1 MVSDGGH
8 LVAVAPGS
16 WYRSDR
22 PVIQRGAR
30 VGRVAM
36 TPSAGADLPVVLL
49 SHRGPVSFGRDE
61 SGRTA
66 SRGAGGLVTALTGL
80 VSDLP
85 DAVWVCA
92 ATSEEDAAVAA
103 EHDGRAVGVA
113 LEPEARLV
121 EPDGPGAAEGVATV
135 RLRLVEVEQ
144 QAHDDFY
151 TVIANPLLWFLQ
163 HGMYGLALAPVLTR
177 REHTAW
183 EDGYVAVNRQF
194 ADAVVEEVQAR
205 GGRALVMVHDY
216 HFYLVGQEVRE
227 RCPEAL
233 LSFFLHIPWPGP
245 DAWRVLPPPWRERLL
260 TGLLGNDVV
269 AFHTEGFARNFL
281 LSAQE
286 LLGLPVDL
294 EAMTVRVGD
303 RVVAA
308 RHYPISIDV
317 AAIRELAATDE
328 VAEQAAA
335 LREAF
340 CGGDRQ
346 LLLRVDRTD
355 PSKNIVRGF
364 LAFATLLEDHPEL
377 VGKVSFLALLQPSRQ
392 DVPEYADYLA
402 EIGATVARVNAA
414 HGGEG
419 YQPVDLRLAGDLE
432 LAVAAYTVC
441 DVLMVNALADGMN
454 LVAKEAMVVNTRD
467 SVLALSENT
476 GAHQELGAFAVTLH
490 PFDIQQQA
498 DALHE
503 ALTMDRDLRRA
514 RRQAAARVV
523 EENDIAKWLAS
534 QLSDLGVRPP
544 GPA

>member
-1 MVSDGGH
+1 MT
-8 LVAVAPGS
+8 
-16 WYRSDR
+16 DR
-22 PVIQRGAR
+22 PA
-30 VGRVAM
+30 
-36 TPSAGADLPVVLL
+36 TEDLPVVLL
-49 SHRGPVSFGRDE
+49 SHRGPVSFERDE

-85 DAVWVCA
+85 DAVWVCG
-92 ATSEEDAAVAA
+92 ATSEEDAVVAA
-103 EHDGRAVGVA
+103 EAKGQAVEVA
-113 LEPEARLV
+113 LDAEPRLLDQDTAGG
-121 EPDGPGAAEGVATV
+121 EGAPTV
-135 RLRLVEVEQ
+135 RLRLVEVDQ
-144 QAHDDFY
+144 AAHDDFY

-163 HGMYGLALAPVLTR
+163 HGMYGLALAPALTK

-183 EDGYVAVNRQF
+183 DDGYVAVNRLF
-194 ADAVVEEVQAR
+194 ADAVAAEVEAR
-205 GGRALVMVHDY
+205 GGRALVMLHDY
-216 HFYLVGQEVRE
+216 HFYLVGQEVRA

-294 EAMTVRVGD
+294 EAMTVQVGD
-303 RVVAA
+303 RTVAA

-317 AAIRELAATDE
+317 AAIRELAASAE
-328 VAEQAAA
+328 VAEHAGS

-340 CGGDRQ
+340 CGEDRQ
-346 LLLRVDRTD
+346 LVLRVDRTD

-364 LAFATLLEDHPEL
+364 QAFATMLEDHPEL
-377 VGKVSFLALLQPSRQ
+377 AGKVSFLALLQPSRQ
-392 DVPEYADYLA
+392 DVPEYANYLA
-402 EIGATVARVNAA
+402 EIGAIVARINAA
-414 HGGEG
+414 HGRDGWS
-419 YQPVDLRLAGDLE
+419 PIDLRLAEDLAM
-432 LAVAAYTVC
+432 AVAAYTVC

-454 LVAKEAMVVNTRD
+454 LVAKEAVVVNTRD
-467 SVLALSENT
+467 GVLALSENT

-503 ALTMDRDLRRA
+503 ALTMDRGLRRA
-514 RRQAAARVV
+514 RREAAAMVV
-523 EENDIAKWLAS
+523 EENDIAKWLSA
-534 QLSDLGVRPP
+534 QLADLGVRSP

>member
-1 MVSDGGH
+1 VGGTSI
-8 LVAVAPGS
+8 VTGPDPGT
-16 WYRSDR
+16 
-22 PVIQRGAR
+22 GE
-30 VGRVAM
+30 G
-36 TPSAGADLPVVLL
+36 TELPVVVL
-49 SHRGPVSFGRDE
+49 SHRGPVSFGRDA

-80 VSDLP
+80 MSDLP

-92 ATSEEDAAVAA
+92 ASSEEDAAVAA
-103 EHDGRAVGVA
+103 EHDGGAVEVV
-113 LEPEARLV
+113 LEPEPRLV
-121 EPDGPGAAEGVATV
+121 DQEAAGDGDGASSVH
-135 RLRLVEVEQ
+135 LRLVEVDQ
-144 QAHDDFY
+144 PVHDDFY

-163 HGMYGLALAPVLTR
+163 HGMYGLALAPVLTK
-177 REHTAW
+177 REHAAW
-183 EDGYVAVNRQF
+183 DDGYVAVNRLF

-205 GGRALVMVHDY
+205 GGRALVMLHDY
-216 HFYLVGQEVRE
+216 HFYLVAREVRE
-227 RCPEAL
+227 RCPEVV

-245 DAWRVLPPPWRERLL
+245 DAWRVLPPAWRERVLN
-260 TGLLGNDVV
+260 GLLGNDVV
-269 AFHTEGFARNFL
+269 AFHTQGFARNFL
-281 LSAQE
+281 LSVQE

-317 AAIRELAATDE
+317 AAMRELAASPE
-328 VAEQAAA
+328 VAEHADA
-335 LREAF
+335 LRDAF
-340 CGGDRQ
+340 CGEGRQ
-346 LLLRVDRTD
+346 LVLRVDRTD

-364 LAFATLLEDHPEL
+364 EAFATLLEDHPEL
-377 VGKVSFLALLQPSRQ
+377 VGRVSFLALLQPSRQ

-414 HGGEG
+414 HAREG
-419 YQPVDLRLAGDLE
+419 YQPIDLRLVEDLAM
-432 LAVAAYTVC
+432 AVAAYTVC

-454 LVAKEAMVVNTRD
+454 LVAKEAVVVNTRE

-490 PFDIQQQA
+490 PFDVQQQA

-503 ALTMDRDLRRA
+503 ALTMGRDLRRA
-514 RRQAAARVV
+514 RREAAARVV
-523 EENDIAKWLAS
+523 EENDIAKWLDA
-534 QLSDLGVRPP
+534 QLIDLGVHPTAERERLRPP

>member
-1 MVSDGGH
+1 
-8 LVAVAPGS
+8 
-16 WYRSDR
+16 
-22 PVIQRGAR
+22 
-30 VGRVAM
+30 M

-121 EPDGPGAAEGVATV
+121 DPDGPSAAEGVPTV

-144 QAHDDFY
+144 HAHDDFY

-183 EDGYVAVNRQF
+183 EDGYAAVNRQF
-194 ADAVVEEVQAR
+194 ADAVVDEVQAR

-216 HFYLVGQEVRE
+216 HFYLVGQEVRK

-245 DAWRVLPPPWRERLL
+245 DAWRVLPPVWREQLL

-281 LSAQE
+281 LTAQE
-286 LLGLPVDL
+286 LLGLPIDL
-294 EAMTVRVGD
+294 EAMTVRVGQ

-317 AAIRELAATDE
+317 EAMRGLAASDE
-328 VAEQAAA
+328 VAEHAAT
-335 LREAF
+335 LRETF
-340 CGGDRQ
+340 CRDDHQ
-346 LLLRVDRTD
+346 LVLRVDRTD

-364 LAFATLLEDHPEL
+364 KAFATLLEDHPEL
-377 VGKVSFLALLQPSRQ
+377 VGRVSFLALLQPSRQ

-402 EIGATVARVNAA
+402 EIGAIVARVNAA
-414 HGGEG
+414 HAGEG
-419 YQPVDLRLAGDLE
+419 HEPIDLRLVEDQA

-454 LVAKEAMVVNTRD
+454 LVAKEAVVVNTRE

-476 GAHQELGAFAVTLH
+476 GAHQELGPFAVTLH
-490 PFDIQQQA
+490 PFDVQQQA

-503 ALTMDRDLRRA
+503 ALTMGRDLRRA
-514 RRQAAARVV
+514 RREAAARVV
-523 EENDIAKWLAS
+523 EENDIAKWLTA
-534 QLSDLGVRPP
+534 QLTDLGVTPRDDQRS
-544 GPA
+544 

>member
-1 MVSDGGH
+1 MT
-8 LVAVAPGS
+8 APPEQ
-16 WYRSDR
+16 RS
-22 PVIQRGAR
+22 
-30 VGRVAM
+30 
-36 TPSAGADLPVVLL
+36 DLPVVLL
-49 SHRGPVSFGRDE
+49 SHRGPVSFERDE
-61 SGRTA
+61 SGTRTG

-92 ATSEEDAAVAA
+92 ADSEEDAAVAA
-103 EHDGRAVGVA
+103 EHEGQAVEVA
-113 LEPEARLV
+113 LEPEPRVLDGDNGG
-121 EPDGPGAAEGVATV
+121 PDGVPTV
-135 RLRLVEVEQ
+135 RLRLVEVDPK
-144 QAHDDFY
+144 AHDDFY

-163 HGMYGLALAPVLTR
+163 HGMYGLALAPVLTK
-177 REHTAW
+177 REHAAYD
-183 EDGYVAVNRQF
+183 DGYVAVNRLF
-194 ADAVVEEVQAR
+194 ADAVIEQVQAR
-205 GGRALVMVHDY
+205 GGRALVMLHDY
-216 HFYLVGQEVRE
+216 HFYLVGQAVRE

-245 DAWRVLPPPWRERLL
+245 DAWRVLPPAWREQIL

-294 EAMTVRVGD
+294 EAMTVQVGD

-317 AAIRELAATDE
+317 EAMRELAATDE
-328 VAEQAAA
+328 VTEHAKA
-335 LREAF
+335 LREEF
-340 CGGDRQ
+340 CREDHQ
-346 LLLRVDRTD
+346 LILRVDRTD

-392 DVPEYADYLA
+392 DVPEYAEYLA

-414 HGGEG
+414 HGREG
-419 YQPVDLRLAGDLE
+419 YQPVDLRLAADLG

-454 LVAKEAMVVNTRD
+454 LVAKEAVVVNTRA

-476 GAHQELGAFAVTLH
+476 GAHQELGASAVTLH
-490 PFDIQQQA
+490 PYDVQQQA
-498 DALHE
+498 DALYE
-503 ALTMDRDLRRA
+503 ALTMDPALRRA
-514 RRQAAARVV
+514 RREAAARVV
-523 EENDIAKWLAS
+523 EENDISKWLTT
-534 QLSDLGVRPP
+534 QLTDLGVTPP
-544 GPA
+544 GAA

>member
-1 MVSDGGH
+1 
-8 LVAVAPGS
+8 
-16 WYRSDR
+16 
-22 PVIQRGAR
+22 
-30 VGRVAM
+30 VGRTAIVTGSGSGTGEA
-36 TPSAGADLPVVLL
+36 AQLPVVLL

-80 VSDLP
+80 MSDLP

-92 ATSEEDAAVAA
+92 ASSEEDAAVAA
-103 EHDGRAVGVA
+103 EHDGGAVEVT
-113 LEPEARLV
+113 LEPEPRLLDPEGAGARE
-121 EPDGPGAAEGVATV
+121 EPAV
-135 RLRLVEVEQ
+135 RLRLVEVDQ

-163 HGMYGLALAPVLTR
+163 HGMYGLALAPVLTK
-177 REHTAW
+177 REHAAW
-183 EDGYVAVNRQF
+183 DDGYVAVNRLF
-194 ADAVVEEVQAR
+194 ADAVVSEVQAR
-205 GGRALVMVHDY
+205 GGRALVMLHDY
-216 HFYLVGQEVRE
+216 HFYLVAREVRE
-227 RCPEAL
+227 RCPEVV
-233 LSFFLHIPWPGP
+233 LSFFLHIPFPGP
-245 DAWRVLPPPWRERLL
+245 DAWRVLPPAWRERVLN
-260 TGLLGNDVV
+260 GLLGNDVV

-317 AAIRELAATDE
+317 AAMRELAASPE
-328 VAEQAAA
+328 VAEHAAA
-335 LREAF
+335 LREVF
-340 CGGDRQ
+340 CDQGRQ
-346 LLLRVDRTD
+346 LILRVDRTD

-364 LAFATLLEDHPEL
+364 EAFATLLEDHPEL
-377 VGKVSFLALLQPSRQ
+377 VGHVSFLALLQPSRQ

-402 EIGATVARVNAA
+402 EIGAAVARVNAA
-414 HGGEG
+414 HAREG
-419 YQPVDLRLAGDLE
+419 YQPVDLRLVEDLA

-454 LVAKEAMVVNTRD
+454 LVAKEAVVVNTRE

-490 PFDIQQQA
+490 PFDVQQQA

-503 ALTMDRDLRRA
+503 ALTMGRDLRRA
-514 RRQAAARVV
+514 RREAAARVV
-523 EENDIAKWLAS
+523 EENDIAKWLTA
-534 QLSDLGVRPP
+534 QLSDLGVH
-544 GPA
+544 PATER

>member
-1 MVSDGGH
+1 MTS
-8 LVAVAPGS
+8 
-16 WYRSDR
+16 R
-22 PVIQRGAR
+22 PEGTQ
-30 VGRVAM
+30 
-36 TPSAGADLPVVLL
+36 LPVVLL

-61 SGRTA
+61 AGRRTA

-80 VSDLP
+80 MSDLP

-92 ATSEEDAAVAA
+92 ASSEEDAAVAA
-103 EHDGRAVGVA
+103 EHDGGAVEVA
-113 LEPEARLV
+113 LEPEPRLLDQ
-121 EPDGPGAAEGVATV
+121 DGEDGSGV

-163 HGMYGLALAPVLTR
+163 HGMYGLALAPVLTK
-177 REHTAW
+177 REHAAW
-183 EDGYVAVNRQF
+183 NDGYVAVNRLF
-194 ADAVVEEVQAR
+194 ADAVVSEVQAR
-205 GGRALVMVHDY
+205 GGRALVMLHDY
-216 HFYLVGQEVRE
+216 HFYLVARKVRE
-227 RCPEAL
+227 QCPGAVV
-233 LSFFLHIPWPGP
+233 SFFLHIPWPGP
-245 DAWRVLPPPWRERLL
+245 DAWRVLPPAWREAVLD
-260 TGLLGNDVV
+260 GLLGNDVV

-281 LSAQE
+281 LTCQE

-303 RVVAA
+303 REVAA

-317 AAIRELAATDE
+317 EAMRALAASPE
-328 VAEQAAA
+328 VTEHAGQ
-335 LREAF
+335 LRAAF

-346 LLLRVDRTD
+346 LILRVDRTD

-364 LAFATLLEDHPEL
+364 EAFATLLEDHPEL
-377 VGKVSFLALLQPSRQ
+377 VGRVSFLALLQPSRQ

-402 EIGATVARVNAA
+402 EIGAIVARVNAA
-414 HGGEG
+414 
-419 YQPVDLRLAGDLE
+419 LRLVEDQA

-454 LVAKEAMVVNTRD
+454 LVAKEAVVVNTRE

-476 GAHQELGAFAVTLH
+476 GAHQELGPFAVTLH

-503 ALTMDRDLRRA
+503 ALTMGRDLRRA

-523 EENDIAKWLAS
+523 EENDIAKWLSA
-534 QLSDLGVRPP
+534 QLNDLGVHFAAERVRPP

>member
-1 MVSDGGH
+1 MT
-8 LVAVAPGS
+8 
-16 WYRSDR
+16 DR
-22 PVIQRGAR
+22 PA
-30 VGRVAM
+30 
-36 TPSAGADLPVVLL
+36 TEDLPVVLL
-49 SHRGPVSFGRDE
+49 SHRGPVSFERDE

-85 DAVWVCA
+85 DAVWVCG
-92 ATSEEDAAVAA
+92 ATSEEDAVVAA
-103 EHDGRAVGVA
+103 EAKGQAVEVA
-113 LEPEARLV
+113 LDAEPRLLDQGTAGG
-121 EPDGPGAAEGVATV
+121 EGAPTV
-135 RLRLVEVEQ
+135 RLRLVEVDQ
-144 QAHDDFY
+144 AAHDDFY

-163 HGMYGLALAPVLTR
+163 HGMYGLALAPALTK

-183 EDGYVAVNRQF
+183 DDGYVAVNRLF
-194 ADAVVEEVQAR
+194 ADAVAAEVEAR
-205 GGRALVMVHDY
+205 GGRALVMLHDY
-216 HFYLVGQEVRE
+216 HFYLVGQEVRA

-245 DAWRVLPPPWRERLL
+245 DAWRVLPPPWREQLL

-294 EAMTVRVGD
+294 EAMTVQVGD
-303 RVVAA
+303 RTVAA

-317 AAIRELAATDE
+317 AAIRELAASAE
-328 VAEQAAA
+328 VAEHAGS

-340 CGGDRQ
+340 CGEDRQ
-346 LLLRVDRTD
+346 LVLRVDRTD

-364 LAFATLLEDHPEL
+364 QAFATMLEDHPEL
-377 VGKVSFLALLQPSRQ
+377 AGKVSFLALLQPSRQ

-402 EIGATVARVNAA
+402 EIGGTVARVNAA
-414 HGGEG
+414 HGRDGWS
-419 YQPVDLRLAGDLE
+419 PIDLRLAEDLAM
-432 LAVAAYTVC
+432 AVAAYTVC

-454 LVAKEAMVVNTRD
+454 LVAKEAVVVNTRD
-467 SVLALSENT
+467 GVLALSENT

-503 ALTMDRDLRRA
+503 ALTMDRGLRRA
-514 RRQAAARVV
+514 RREAAATVV
-523 EENDIAKWLAS
+523 EENDIAKWLSA
-534 QLSDLGVRPP
+534 QLADLGVRPP